1 MSRPRRH
8 VHPGGSHFEITT
20 RALQSRFLI
29 PTGAHFRSIS
39 IGIMAR
45 AKELYPVE
53 LYAFGGLSNHLHMLL
68 GATDVDRMAGF
79 VGYVKSNMAREANRI
94 VDWKERYWG
103 RRYRAIEISDE
114 EPEWIDRLRYVLSH
128 GPKENLVL
136 RCRDW
141 PGLQTLPI
149 RLAP

>member
-20 RALQSRFLI
+20 RVLQRRYLI
-29 PTGAHFRSIS
+29 PTGAHFRSIT

-53 LYAFGGLSNHLHMLL
+53 LYAFGGLQNHLRMLL
-68 GATDVDRMAGF
+68 GAAEVDRLAGF

-94 VDWKERYWG
+94 VDWNEKYWG

-114 EPEWIDRLRYVLSH
+114 EQAWVDRLRYVISQCEFLPKALDQTTFLSTS
-128 GPKENLVL
+128 
-136 RCRDW
+136 
-141 PGLQTLPI
+141 PGLTLWI
-149 RLAP
+149 